1 MAKIDTVKDLP
12 TWFDLNKYKAASEFS
27 AKDWLFHI
35 QLRAT
40 MLPMLPMLK
49 LDYLAAIPKL
59 RELRKSG
66 STEAMYILDMVDA
79 TNQVREKPINCHLPG
94 NFFWDAARNSISS
107 DGLAAQRAI
116 KPLTLYDMLRQK
128 TADQFAVED
137 GDADNSALVLWDYLE
152 NEELSAYPEGEI
164 NLESDKDCQDLT
176 LTELL
181 SREDKYDLFSR
192 TPHIE
197 IKIDRRINEQ
207 WHSPAIT
214 VDLNAPD
221 AAILKTF
228 KEWLKKERTNS
239 PEGAGTPKK
248 PAFDWWSDYGL
259 LPYLDLYLW
268 SLETDNHIPDRVMA
282 NAISSDTFGEDRLRK
297 TVKPLASDLN
307 TLIDGL
313 KPFAAEDFG

>member
-1 MAKIDTVKDLP
+1 MAKIDNVKDLP
-12 TWFDLNKYKAASEFS
+12 TWFDLNNYKATSEFS

-40 MLPMLPMLK
+40 MFPMLPMLK
-49 LDYLAAIPKL
+49 LDYSAVIPKL
-59 RELRKSG
+59 RELRKTG
-66 STEAMYILDMVDA
+66 STEAMYILDMVDVL
-79 TNQVREKPINCHLPG
+79 NQVRDNPIDCCLPG
-94 NFFWDAARNSISS
+94 NFYWDAARRSISN
-107 DGLAAQRAI
+107 DDLADQRAI

-128 TADQFAVED
+128 ISDQFSVED
-137 GDADNSALVLWDYLE
+137 GEADSSSLTLWDYLE
-152 NEELSAYPEGEI
+152 DEELSAYPENQI
-164 NLESDKDCQDLT
+164 DLESDEDGQSLT

-197 IKIDRRINEQ
+197 IKIDRKINER

-221 AAILKTF
+221 AAILKSF
-228 KEWLKKERTNS
+228 KEWLKTERTNS

-248 PAFDWWSDYGL
+248 PAFDWWGDYGL

-282 NAISSDTFGEDRLRK
+282 NAISADTFGEDRLRK